1 MSDTLNRGAGVLEEL
16 DEDAELDEL
25 DAELELELELGASKL
40 DELATEVRLDD
51 GIELEASEDVAPHET
66 RNKLNEVQ
74 SRLDLFI

>member
-1 MSDTLNRGAGVLEEL
+1 MLEEL

>member
-1 MSDTLNRGAGVLEEL
+1 MSDTLNRGVGVLEEL
-16 DEDAELDEL
+16 DEDAELD
-25 DAELELELELGASKL
+25 AELELELELDASEL

-51 GIELEASEDVAPHET
+51 GLELEASEDVAPHET